1 VAEQITTAV
10 ELDALPVGSVVVN
23 TYGSAW
29 QKNGRNWYRAG
40 ASGGRNLAPF
50 PPFVVVYRPDRDLLG
65 EARAEGAR
73 EALLS
78 AADEF
83 TEKWADAFDKAHTV
97 PTIGQAAG
105 WRRKAKDAEAVARTL
120 RARAEQAGGAS

>member
-1 VAEQITTAV
+1 MAEQITTAV

-40 ASGGRNLAPF
+40 ASSGRKLAPF

-73 EALLS
+73 EALQIVDE
-78 AADEF
+78 AAWLKHPLDTDDSDGDREYGR
-83 TEKWADAFDKAHTV
+83 ALDDAVHALHAYLT
-97 PTIGQAAG
+97 
-105 WRRKAKDAEAVARTL
+105 
-120 RARAEQAGGAS
+120 GGAS